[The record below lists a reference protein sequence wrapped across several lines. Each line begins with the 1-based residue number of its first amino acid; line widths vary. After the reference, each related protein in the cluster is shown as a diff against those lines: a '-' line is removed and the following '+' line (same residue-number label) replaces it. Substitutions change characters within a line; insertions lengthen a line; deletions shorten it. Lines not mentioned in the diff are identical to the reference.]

1 MNFVRDKTKQNL
13 VGEKKSFA
21 FDYQRNE
28 KASKRWIGI
37 KVFDGVKSQPDR
49 FKFFVTFYDFLSC
62 RSGGTAWG
70 RFNKEKNEGFE
81 MTN

>member
-28 KASKRWIGI
+28 KASKGELELKFLMES
-37 KVFDGVKSQPDR
+37 KVSRIDSSFCH
-49 FKFFVTFYDFLSC
+49 FL
-62 RSGGTAWG
+62 
-70 RFNKEKNEGFE
+70 
-81 MTN
+81 